1 MTFGV
6 SDTQLKVIRTCSGA
20 MCSLELMPQPSHP
33 HFAPMNECRF
43 PGPCHCRPCP
53 HLPPTDLVHYYQINF
68 TVTFFQ
74 QFSFLLKILQGV
86 SIVHSMRGNVES
98 KIAQEVES
106 RNCLVN
112 CLAWER
118 RRSTF
123 LRLPNLYQWSQVS
136 HLPCISPKPVLILCL
151 HIFNS

>member
-6 SDTQLKVIRTCSGA
+6 SGTQ
-20 MCSLELMPQPSHP
+20 SHSYSFWCYVFFRAYATVQSP

-43 PGPCHCRPCP
+43 PAPCHCRPWP
-53 HLPPTDLVHYYQINF
+53 HLPPAALVHYYPINF

-74 QFSFLLKILQGV
+74 HSSFLLKILQEV
-86 SIVHSMRGNVES
+86 FTVHSMRGSLES

-106 RNCLVN
+106 RNRLVN
-112 CLAWER
+112 CLAWKHHCL
-118 RRSTF
+118 TF
-123 LRLPNLYQWSQVS
+123 LKLTNLYQWSQVP
-136 HLPCISPKPVLILCL
+136 HLPYILPKPVVILCL